1 MCLKDQDLT
10 LKGQVLIQLYKY
22 SCKIILKIIWGK
34 INYLNRILY
43 NLGEGRKYKII
54 SKMILQGSVVQ
65 VVGKDWKTH
74 RMARSLFKVLKANQY
89 DK

>member
-1 MCLKDQDLT
+1 MKDPNVPKRSRSNT
-10 LKGQVLIQLYKY
+10 KRSSSNTTIV
-22 SCKIILKIIWGK
+22 ILKIIWGK

-43 NLGEGRKYKII
+43 NPDEGRKYKII
-54 SKMILQGSVVQ
+54 SKMIFQGSVVQ